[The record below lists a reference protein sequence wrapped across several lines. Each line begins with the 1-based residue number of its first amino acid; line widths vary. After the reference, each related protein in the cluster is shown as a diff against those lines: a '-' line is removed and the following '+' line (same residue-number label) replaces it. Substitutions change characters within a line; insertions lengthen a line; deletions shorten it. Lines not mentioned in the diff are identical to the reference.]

1 MLELCNISKK
11 YKEKIAL
18 NDVSLKLD
26 NGIYGLLGPNG
37 AGKSTLMNIITGNLE
52 PTEGTIKWE
61 GKEVK
66 ELGSNYRSL
75 LGYAPQQQGM
85 YETFSGRRFLSYMA
99 TLKGIPK
106 SSMEDE
112 INRVLLYVNMVE
124 KSNQKIGTY
133 SGGMKQRILIAQAII
148 GNPKLVI
155 LDEPTAGLDPKE
167 RVKFRN
173 LISSFSQ
180 DKIVILSTHIVSD
193 IEFIADR
200 IIVMKQGNKILEG
213 TPEEL
218 LRALNGKVWKCTV
231 YDKKEVAELNSIYCI
246 INIHQENNYTE
257 LRIVSDKQPYS
268 HAVNVEPNLED
279 LYLAYFQDSEK

>member
-148 GNPKLVI
+148 GNPKLLI

-167 RVKFRN
+167 RVRIRERIAELSK
-173 LISSFSQ
+173 
-180 DKIVILSTHIVSD
+180 DKIILVSTHVVSD
-193 IEFIADR
+193 IESIAKK
-200 IIVMKQGNKILEG
+200 IILIKTGKIIDY
-213 TPEEL
+213 
-218 LRALNGKVWKCTV
+218 ANVNGLC
-231 YDKKEVAELNSIYCI
+231 DKYNA
-246 INIHQENNYTE
+246 T
-257 LRIVSDKQPYS
+257 
-268 HAVNVEPNLED
+268 NLED
-279 LYLAYFQDSEK
+279 VYMKIFGEE

>member
-1 MLELCNISKK
+1 MLELYNISKK

-99 TLKGIPK
+99 TLKGISK

-167 RVKFRN
+167 RVRIRERIAELSK
-173 LISSFSQ
+173 
-180 DKIVILSTHIVSD
+180 DKIILVSTHVVSD
-193 IEFIADR
+193 IESIAKK
-200 IIVMKQGNKILEG
+200 IILIKTGKIIDY
-213 TPEEL
+213 
-218 LRALNGKVWKCTV
+218 ANVNGLC
-231 YDKKEVAELNSIYCI
+231 DKYNA
-246 INIHQENNYTE
+246 T
-257 LRIVSDKQPYS
+257 
-268 HAVNVEPNLED
+268 NLED
-279 LYLAYFQDSEK
+279 VYMKIFGEE